1 MERCIKEKYIVSS
14 PEPVSLIGTEKI
26 LNQMNNCVCRIYNNS
41 EGTGFFTKIPY
52 NSKLLPV
59 LITNNH
65 VLDKNDISKNNII
78 TIYLNN
84 DKKEKILKIDDNRL
98 KYTNTKLDITMIE
111 IKENKDNLNNKY
123 CELDNGII
131 NYFKSNQKEDANY
144 LNKIYSNKSIYC
156 INYPEDKNVV
166 VSYGRPPNLQN
177 SEIYHKCSTKS
188 GSSGSPLLLINNQKL
203 IGVHHSYSKCGDY
216 NKGTLLINA
225 IIEFNKI
232 KNQSFSENG
241 EGKSLVNNNE
251 IKNRINQKEDYECP
265 RCKNI
270 FPIYNK
276 ILHDIRCTEE
286 NPLPLSI
293 NRVKELIKNTN
304 NQKEDYECPRCKNI
318 FPIYNKIL
326 HDIRCTEE
334 NPIPLSINR
343 VKELIKNTNNKNS
356 KEIKSNNSL
365 SYKCPNCHCVFLSK
379 IRAFHELKC
388 NSKFQLQKQNEKTNL
403 NKNKESLIK
412 NENKKQSK
420 KCPICHCNIF
430 DNMQHI
436 HMTMNELKNLVSDVE
451 IISIE
456 NQDK

>member
-1 MERCIKEKYIVSS
+1 MESCIKEKYIVSS

-166 VSYGRPPNLQN
+166 VSYGQPPNLQN

-251 IKNRINQKEDYECP
+251 IKNRI
-265 RCKNI
+265 
-270 FPIYNK
+270 
-276 ILHDIRCTEE
+276 
-286 NPLPLSI
+286 
-293 NRVKELIKNTN
+293 